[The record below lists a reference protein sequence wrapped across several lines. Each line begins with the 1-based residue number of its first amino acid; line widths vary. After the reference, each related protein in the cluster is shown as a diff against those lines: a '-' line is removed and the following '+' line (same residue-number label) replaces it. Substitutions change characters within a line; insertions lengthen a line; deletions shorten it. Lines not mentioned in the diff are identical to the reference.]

1 MHFVLKNNV
10 TSNKI
15 KTFVIQTIHQMHEKF
30 DFEQVIE
37 GWRLRTKTRQVQS
50 DDKEKSA
57 EENHV
62 IVFD

>member
-1 MHFVLKNNV
+1 
-10 TSNKI
+10 
-15 KTFVIQTIHQMHEKF
+15 MHEKF

-37 GWRLRTKTRQVQS
+37 GWRPRTKTRQVQS

>member
-1 MHFVLKNNV
+1 
-10 TSNKI
+10 
-15 KTFVIQTIHQMHEKF
+15 MHEKF
-30 DFEQVIE
+30 AFEQVIK
-37 GWRLRTKTRQVQS
+37 GWRLRRKTRQVES